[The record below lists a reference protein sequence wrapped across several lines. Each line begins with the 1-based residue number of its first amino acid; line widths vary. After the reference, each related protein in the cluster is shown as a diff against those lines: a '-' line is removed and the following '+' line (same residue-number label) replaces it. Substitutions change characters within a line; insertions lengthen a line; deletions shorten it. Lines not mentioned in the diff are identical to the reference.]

1 MPQGAISPKSKPTES
16 DQSHYHYNLSNLRK
30 YLYIFLGV
38 LFAALAAGYLFL
50 RLRHSGEQVTTVP
63 YPIVGI
69 DISAHN
75 GPDIDFE
82 ALRNEGIEF
91 VILKA
96 TEGVSLKDSRFH
108 SNYLKAARAGLKIGV
123 YHFFRF
129 DCTGMMQ
136 AINLLHS
143 VRGKELD
150 LPLIID
156 VEEWSNPITHPTP
169 GVVESL
175 YDMINYLD
183 SHGYPVMI
191 YTNKNGYERFVRG
204 RLEGFPLWLCS
215 LSDLDESSPSCH
227 IWQFSHR
234 GDVGG
239 VKGDVDLNAF
249 IGTREEWEEWLN
261 SFNQAPNNRNN

>member
-1 MPQGAISPKSKPTES
+1 MIVLRGRSVALLSLNFSK
-16 DQSHYHYNLSNLRK
+16 LRK
-30 YLYIFLGV
+30 YLYIFLV
-38 LFAALAAGYLFL
+38 FAFAALAAGYLL
-50 RLRHSGEQVTTVP
+50 LKLRHSGEQITTVS
-63 YPIVGI
+63 YPVVGI
-69 DISAHN
+69 DISSHN

-82 ALRNEGIEF
+82 ALRSEGIEF

-108 SNYLKAARAGLKIGV
+108 TNYLKATRAGLKVGV

-136 AINLLHS
+136 AINLIHS
-143 VRGKELD
+143 VRGKSLD

-156 VEEWSNPITHPTP
+156 AEEWSNPITHPTP

-204 RLEGFPLWLCS
+204 RLEEFPLWLCS
-215 LSDLDESSPSCH
+215 LSELGDGSPSCR

-234 GDVGG
+234 GDVKG
-239 VKGDVDLNAF
+239 VNGPVDLNAF
-249 IGTREEWEEWLN
+249 VGSREEWDQWLN
-261 SFNQAPNNRNN
+261 SFNRTASDGNN